1 MSISY
6 ETHRRLSVDAFRD
19 LLVRSTLGARR
30 PIDDDS
36 VLEAMLEH
44 ADILCTAWKDTN
56 LIGVAHSVT
65 DFQYCC
71 YLSDL
76 AVDEAYQGLGV
87 GKELIRQTQSLLG
100 DGANLI
106 LLAAP
111 KAVDYYPKLGFEK
124 HQSAWVIPARKKVE

>member
-1 MSISY
+1 MRIFY
-6 ETHRRLSVDAFRD
+6 EIHKRLSVGAFRD

-44 ADILCTAWKDTN
+44 ADILCTAWKNTD
-56 LIGVAHSVT
+56 LIGVTRSGT

-76 AVDEAYQGLGV
+76 AVDEG
-87 GKELIRQTQSLLG
+87 
-100 DGANLI
+100 
-106 LLAAP
+106 
-111 KAVDYYPKLGFEK
+111 
-124 HQSAWVIPARKKVE
+124 